1 MTSDNA
7 IIVRDAGSGTFQT
20 EVVAGAHK
28 FLADE
33 PGTLGGTNTGP
44 SPYDLLLGAL
54 GACTV
59 MTLRVYAA
67 RKEWPLEHVSI
78 SLRHSKIYAADC
90 AECETRT
97 GKVDRI
103 EREIKLEGDLDGEQR
118 ARLLQIADMC
128 PVHRTLHSE
137 IQVVTSLRD

>member
-1 MTSDNA
+1 MSSDTA
-7 IIVRDAGSGTFQT
+7 VVVRDAGPGTFQT
-20 EVVAGAHK
+20 EVVAGSHR

-33 PGTLGGTNTGP
+33 PGMLGGTDTGP
-44 SPYDLLLGAL
+44 SPYDLLLAAL
-54 GACTV
+54 GSCTV

-67 RKEWPLEHVSI
+67 RKEWPLDHVSVT
-78 SLRHSKIYAADC
+78 LRHSKVYAKDC

-97 GKVDRI
+97 GKIDRI
-103 EREIKLEGDLDGEQR
+103 ERELSLEGDLDGEQR

-137 IQVVTSLRD
+137 IQVVTTLRD

>member
-1 MTSDNA
+1 VSADTA
-7 IIVRDAGSGTFQT
+7 VIVRDAGPGTFQT
-20 EVVAGAHK
+20 EVVAGSHQ

-33 PGTLGGTNTGP
+33 PGTLGGSDTGP

-59 MTLRVYAA
+59 MTLRMYAA

-78 SLRHSKIYAADC
+78 SLRHSKIYAKDC
-90 AECETRT
+90 AECETQT
-97 GKVDRI
+97 GKIDRI
-103 EREIKLEGDLDGEQR
+103 DRDITLQGDLDADQR

-137 IQVVTSLRD
+137 IEIVTSLQD